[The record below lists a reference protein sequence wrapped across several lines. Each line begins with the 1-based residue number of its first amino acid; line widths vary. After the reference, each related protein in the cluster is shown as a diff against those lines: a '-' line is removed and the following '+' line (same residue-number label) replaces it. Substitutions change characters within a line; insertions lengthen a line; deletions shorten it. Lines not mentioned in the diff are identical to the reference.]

1 MGMNTDV
8 LGAPSTQTFQATG
21 SLKAKNAIRAA
32 QKHSTGNP
40 TKSAAV
46 GIRVLI
52 GGVPAFITFPR
63 PQPPPSPRPR
73 PRPGPVN
80 PGPPPGNPTP
90 PPTPRR
96 PASGPSVTAG
106 GSKLGGEPGFVTFPR
121 PQPPPSPR
129 PRPRPGPVNPG
140 PPPGNPTPPPTPRR

>member
-1 MGMNTDV
+1 MGMHSNTFR
-8 LGAPSTQTFQATG
+8 APSTQTFPAVNG
-21 SLKAKNAIRAA
+21 LEAKNSAHAA
-32 QKHSTGNP
+32 QRPSVA
-40 TKSAAV
+40 KSINSDAL

-52 GGVPAFITFPR
+52 GGRPAIIKFPR

-73 PRPGPVN
+73 PRPGPVR
-80 PGPPPGNPTP
+80 PPPGVPTP

-96 PASGPSVTAG
+96 PAQGASTTENG
-106 GSKLGGEPGFVTFPR
+106 GKLGGEPGFVTFPR

-129 PRPRPGPVNPG
+129 PRPRPGPVR